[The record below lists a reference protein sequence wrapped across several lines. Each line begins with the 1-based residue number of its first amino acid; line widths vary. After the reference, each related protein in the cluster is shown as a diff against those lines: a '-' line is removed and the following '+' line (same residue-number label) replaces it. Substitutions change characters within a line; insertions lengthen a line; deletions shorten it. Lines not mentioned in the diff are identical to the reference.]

1 MALSLIDGSFAN
13 KYLSTFLNFLTGM
26 NDVKKTMIKASD
38 FEIEKSRPNYQN
50 EFKIL
55 SKNIPLNNRPSNI
68 FSATFDGFL
77 KTKNLVNSETSLFM
91 LIQIVL
97 LIVGL
102 VLLVKGA
109 DWLVDGASVFAKKHN
124 VSDLAIGLTIVAF
137 GTSAPEL
144 VVNAVAASG
153 NYPDIV
159 FGNIIG
165 SNNFNLFAILGIAGI
180 ITPLAVQSSSVWKEI
195 PFSLF
200 AAVLLFFLANNFL
213 FGGEATLTR
222 YDGIILLALFAGF
235 LFYVATQLKSDP
247 AAETVTNKD
256 YSNLKITLLIVA
268 GLAGLVGG
276 GKLVVDNA
284 VAMAQSLGVSEKIIG
299 LTIVAA
305 GTSLPELAT
314 SVVAA
319 MKKNADIAIG
329 NIVGSNIFNIFLI
342 LGVSSLIRP
351 LDYNTSFN
359 TDLYLLAGG
368 TIFLFFAMFTGKR
381 HRLDRWE
388 SILLLAVYI
397 GYTTYLVS
405 MEL

>member
-1 MALSLIDGSFAN
+1 M
-13 KYLSTFLNFLTGM
+13 
-26 NDVKKTMIKASD
+26 V
-38 FEIEKSRPNYQN
+38 
-50 EFKIL
+50 
-55 SKNIPLNNRPSNI
+55 
-68 FSATFDGFL
+68 
-77 KTKNLVNSETSLFM
+77 
-91 LIQIVL
+91 IQIAL
-97 LIVGL
+97 LLVGL

-109 DWLVDGASVFAKKHN
+109 DWLVDGASVLAKKKN

-165 SNNFNLFAILGIAGI
+165 SNNFNLFIILGISGLI
-180 ITPLAVQSSSVWKEI
+180 IPLSVQSSTVWKEI
-195 PFSLF
+195 PYSLF
-200 AAVLLFFLANNFL
+200 AAILLFFLANNYL
-213 FGGEATLTR
+213 IGNSEGLSRMDAV
-222 YDGIILLALFAGF
+222 ILLVLFLGF
-235 LFYVATQLKSDP
+235 LYYVATQLKSDP
-247 AAETVTNKD
+247 SAEIVEMKD
-256 YSNLKITLLIVA
+256 YSNLKIWVLILL

-319 MKKNADIAIG
+319 MRKNTDIAIG
-329 NIVGSNIFNIFLI
+329 NIIGSNIFNIFLI
-342 LGVSSLIRP
+342 LGVSGLIRP
-351 LDYNTSFN
+351 LAYNASFN
-359 TDLYLLAGG
+359 TDLYILAGG
-368 TIFLFFAMFTGKR
+368 TIFLFLAMFTGKR

-388 SILLLAVYI
+388 AILLLVVYL
-397 GYTTYLVS
+397 GYTGYLVS
-405 MEL
+405 AEL